1 MLFDTHVHTNISPCS
16 DLYIADV
23 LKQARARGLDGVCIT
38 DHQTMEIRR
47 HLREGLQDN
56 GLCVIFGIEYA
67 TDHGDFLLF
76 GPFENIPLDL
86 SAIELLN
93 QVGQA
98 GGAIAAHPF
107 RSDRPVSEYLVREGY
122 CRIVES
128 VNGRNTHV
136 ENLQVEKW
144 RKELSLTCCGGS
156 DAHSLDEL
164 GTVGTRFSTPVRSR
178 NDLIFAFKNGLCHPE
193 CSPANNFLEA
203 RANVSFSSSHCLF
216 LP

>member
-1 MLFDTHVHTNISPCS
+1 MLFDIHVHTKISPCS
-16 DLYIADV
+16 DLDIAGV
-23 LKQARARGLDGVCIT
+23 LKHAKAFGLDGVCIT

-47 HLREGLQDN
+47 HLREGIQDD
-56 GLCVIFGIEYA
+56 GLCVVFGIEYA
-67 TDHGDFLLF
+67 TAHGDFLLF
-76 GPFENIPLDL
+76 GPFENISLDL

-93 QVGQA
+93 QVRQA
-98 GGAIAAHPF
+98 GGVAIAAHPF
-107 RSDRPVSEYLVREGY
+107 RSNRPVSEHLVREGF
-122 CRIVES
+122 CRVVES
-128 VNGRNTHV
+128 VNGRNTPI

-193 CSPANNFLEA
+193 CSASNNLVEV
-203 RANVSFSSSHCLF
+203 RANV
-216 LP
+216 